1 MMLAWWGT
9 WLSLTFV
16 FISSLILGLWL
27 GPWWAWALGLAAL
40 LAMAGWQMWFV
51 SRLLKWLKGPMD
63 ARVPRA
69 WGVWDMV
76 FAGLHRRVRVRME
89 QQQMLQEALERLRRA
104 GEALPDGVIT
114 FNRFRQIDGINA
126 RAALHFGLNPMVDKG
141 QPLTNL
147 IRQPEFVA
155 YLEAGYYDEPLTL
168 HNDRVPG
175 QTLQVQLV
183 PYGEGQ
189 TLLLSRDISQLEKLE
204 TMRRDFVA
212 NVSHEL
218 KTPLT
223 VVNGFV
229 EMLVDDYGAHSPEEA
244 VHYLRLV
251 QDQAT
256 RMQHLIEDL
265 LTLSALETGG
275 SAPTEERV
283 AVAPLLEA
291 ILAETQA
298 LSGGSHEITLDC
310 HGPAILLGNGPE
322 LRSAFGNLAFNAVRY
337 TPAGGR
343 VEISW
348 QSDSNGGGVYS
359 VTDTGIGIAPQH
371 LPRLTERF
379 YRVDRSR
386 SRETG
391 GTGLGL
397 AIVKHVLT
405 RHQARLEITSEPGK
419 GSRFS
424 VRFLPSRVA
433 EE

>member
-69 WGVWDMV
+69 WGVWDLV

-265 LTLSALETGG
+265 LTLSALETGARRLRKSG
-275 SAPTEERV
+275 WRWPPCWRLFWRKPRPSLGAATKSPWIATDPPYCWAMGRNYAAPSVIWPSTPCATPRRGAVWKSA
-283 AVAPLLEA
+283 
-291 ILAETQA
+291 
-298 LSGGSHEITLDC
+298 
-310 HGPAILLGNGPE
+310 
-322 LRSAFGNLAFNAVRY
+322 
-337 TPAGGR
+337 GR
-343 VEISW
+343 
-348 QSDSNGGGVYS
+348 
-359 VTDTGIGIAPQH
+359 
-371 LPRLTERF
+371 
-379 YRVDRSR
+379 
-386 SRETG
+386 
-391 GTGLGL
+391 
-397 AIVKHVLT
+397 AIVTGAGCTASRT
-405 RHQARLEITSEPGK
+405 RASALRPSICPG
-419 GSRFS
+419 
-424 VRFLPSRVA
+424 
-433 EE
+433 